1 MLILYKNDG
10 NVRFVLFTKTSNA
23 LVFTNFYAMAIFG
36 RKCSHVYFSEDNS
49 ICDPEITDNAVFYL
63 EDILSRSNVTK
74 SYTFVVLANVD
85 TTGHGNGWC
94 DTEYND
100 AVATMD
106 SQVRTDFK
114 NM

>member
-1 MLILYKNDG
+1 MIWPKFAENCVKMKKIGPGARSKILLDPPPNQQKD
-10 NVRFVLFTKTSNA
+10 
-23 LVFTNFYAMAIFG
+23 FG
-36 RKCSHVYFSEDNS
+36 RKCSHVYFSEDNT
-49 ICDPEITDNAVFYL
+49 ICDPEITDNVVFYL
-63 EDILSRSNVTK
+63 EDIFSRSK

-106 SQVRTDFK
+106 SQVRTDFG
-114 NM
+114 NT

>member
-1 MLILYKNDG
+1 MFPCIY
-10 NVRFVLFTKTSNA
+10 
-23 LVFTNFYAMAIFG
+23 FG
-36 RKCSHVYFSEDNS
+36 EDNT
-49 ICDPEITDNAVFYL
+49 ICDPEIADNAVFYL
-63 EDILSRSNVTK
+63 EDIFSRSNVTK

-106 SQVRTDFK
+106 SQVRKDFG